1 MGMILIKEDSM
12 RIALVV
18 AVCLSALVITFAL
31 QNAQT
36 VQVQFLGWYF
46 EGPLVIALLITFG
59 AGAASM
65 YLMALPGRISARR
78 KLSDL
83 RRQLDDAHRETERL
97 RAGKTESDKPR
108 SPIPPLFAP

>member
-1 MGMILIKEDSM
+1 M

-31 QNAQT
+31 QNAQS

-46 EGPLVIALLITFG
+46 EGPLVITLLITFG
-59 AGAASM
+59 VGAASM
-65 YLMALPGRISARR
+65 YMMALPGQIAARH

-83 RRQLDDAHRETERL
+83 RRQLDDAHREAERL
-97 RAGKTESDKPR
+97 RAGKAEGDKPQ
-108 SPIPPLFAP
+108 SPVPPLFAP